1 MGCRTWSP
9 WAGAYT
15 SPLCSAQLLPETG
28 NPSKACSICVTPLP
42 IGQTCD
48 TYLGKV
54 IKSGVWPTAI
64 LERTW
69 TPLLKVTVNM
79 PVADITYFQPWWR
92 ATNPLAGSYEVACHG
107 AYNGEFIVTATN
119 SNCAGWASYS
129 DKTLYVSDCTTYD
142 EPRFT
147 ASFPTSSA
155 PGEYI
160 FVNLWWRRGTE
171 TGRAIFRKY
180 LPERLTG
187 NCREIHAMEEW
198 RHDDT
203 YPLVYVPIPA
213 GCSVSIGPV

>member
-1 MGCRTWSP
+1 MVCRTWSP

-69 TPLLKVTVNM
+69 KPMLKVTLNM
-79 PVADITYFQPWWR
+79 PLINIAYFQPWWKY
-92 ATNPLAGSYEVACHG
+92 TNPLAGVFEVACHA
-107 AYNGEFIVTATN
+107 AYNGAFTVYAEN
-119 SNCAGWASYS
+119 SNCDGWNSQEAP
-129 DKTLYVSDCTTYD
+129 VQVGDCTPWTGT
-142 EPRFT
+142 PRFEVT
-147 ASFPTSSA
+147 FPKSSA

-160 FVNLWWRRGTE
+160 YVTMWWARGSE
-171 TGRAIFRKY
+171 FGRAIFRKY

-187 NCREIHAMEEW
+187 NCREIHTMTEW

-203 YPLVYVPIPA
+203 FPRVYVPIEP
-213 GCSVSIGPV
+213 GTSVTVGPV